1 MDDQFIKRTD
11 GVFINNDSKEL
22 RQYNMARER
31 AYRER
36 ERDQK
41 IERLEREIAQIKQI
55 LQKHIV
61 AQRNN

>member
-1 MDDQFIKRTD
+1 MDDQFIRRTD

>member
-1 MDDQFIKRTD
+1 MDDQFIRRTD

-22 RQYNMARER
+22 HQYNMARER

-36 ERDQK
+36 ERDHK

-55 LQKHIV
+55 LQKHNV